1 MTGLLFA
8 FDKGQEAE
16 PVASEPALFTELVW
30 SDESALSDEG

>member
-8 FDKGQEAE
+8 FDKGQETE
-16 PVASEPALFTELVW
+16 PVASEPALFTEPVW